1 MVHQICFKMLY
12 LDTLKSKYKL
22 VLEQRQ
28 YKNDS
33 IQLKVIPILTE
44 WSRSYFV
51 LALAASYKMKM

>member
-1 MVHQICFKMLY
+1 MLY

-28 YKNDS
+28 YNNES